1 MESIFL
7 IMSIISR
14 RLILHTLVR
23 NLITL
28 KMMMTQIQL
37 LPDDN
42 AETVPQNESP
52 DPHQYP
58 RGDRTKRMMKELR
71 GE

>member
-1 MESIFL
+1 
-7 IMSIISR
+7 
-14 RLILHTLVR
+14 
-23 NLITL
+23 
-28 KMMMTQIQL
+28 MMTQIQL